1 MTLPPSAPRRGT
13 VPRRRAWKGLWLVAV
28 AAVHTVFAAIVF
40 LPQWQD
46 IVRRGV
52 FDSVGSDPLRGAVAW
67 FGLFGAALALLG
79 WAIVLLE
86 RSPAPAP
93 TALRPLGMGVLALTL
108 LGLVL
113 MPASGFWLALPAAL
127 ALCRRTPQAWRS

>member
-1 MTLPPSAPRRGT
+1 MTGPPSTALLRN
-13 VPRRRAWKGLWLVAV
+13 VPGRRAWKGLWLLAV
-28 AAVHTVFAAIVF
+28 AAVHTAFAAIAF
-40 LPQWQD
+40 LPQWKD
-46 IVRRGV
+46 IVRHGV

-86 RSPAPAP
+86 RSPAPAS

-127 ALCRRTPQAWRS
+127 ALCRDTPQA

>member
-1 MTLPPSAPRRGT
+1 MTPPPSASRRGAA
-13 VPRRRAWKGLWLVAV
+13 PWHSAWKGPWLVAV

-52 FDSVGSDPLRGAVAW
+52 FDSVGSDPMRGAVAW

-86 RSPAPAP
+86 RSPAPVPA
-93 TALRPLGMGVLALTL
+93 ALRPLGMGVLALTL
-108 LGLVL
+108 LGIVL
-113 MPASGFWLALPAAL
+113 MPASGFWLALPPAL
-127 ALCRRTPQAWRS
+127 ALCRRTPQA